1 MRKINFIYA
10 ILDISMMQKLN
21 VDPSSVRKNKFGNK
35 FVYKTYKEQPLLVNV
50 PLYTK
55 KGIKGILDSSEW
67 RNNLNIN

>member
-1 MRKINFIYA
+1 MRKINYIYA

-21 VDPSSVRKNKFGNK
+21 VDSSSVRKNKFGNK

-55 KGIKGILDSSEW
+55 EGIKKILDSSEW